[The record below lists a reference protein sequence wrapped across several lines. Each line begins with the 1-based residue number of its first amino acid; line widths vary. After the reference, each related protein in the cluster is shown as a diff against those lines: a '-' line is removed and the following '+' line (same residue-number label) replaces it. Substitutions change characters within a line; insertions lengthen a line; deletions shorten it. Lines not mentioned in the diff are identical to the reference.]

1 MEILPL
7 PASMRLRSGVLVF
20 VKALL
25 TQGRSDSDWRIGFP
39 HNMVSNN

>member
-25 TQGRSDSDWRIGFP
+25 TQRLSNSDWRIFFP
-39 HNMVSNN
+39 LNMVSKD